1 MGTFGESL
9 PFRTSIIHRKMTSAS
24 TTTIQKMMK
33 LPRSQY
39 SLFRLQLFFVLA
51 VSIVYDEAFGF
62 SIGSPD
68 FATRSSSV
76 GRPMR
81 TQLFSFSGTDI
92 PLNVARLVQPSVALV
107 TPKGVRNMT
116 ARGSGFVLDG
126 FNVTSTTEEYTYIVT
141 AAHVAAPGYAIELSL
156 GDETYPAVVVAR
168 NVTLDLALLRTET
181 LLKGVQGLTLAK
193 EIPEVGTVAYAHGYP
208 ASRLRGPAMTSGIVC
223 GIADGLGV
231 PDSMSMSSRET
242 SSTDETTFVVSD
254 AAMSGGMSG
263 GPLVD
268 SNGNV
273 LGVIALIR
281 PDLRA
286 LGNYAV
292 SAQELI
298 GFLESIS
305 LNEEESSDN
314 GYRVLLFNDP
324 MNKKK
329 RVSSVLASV
338 ASLDKDMAEQVMM
351 QAHKTGRG
359 IVGNYTDLGAAETM
373 YAALRDEDL
382 LVELER
388 A

>member
-1 MGTFGESL
+1 
-9 PFRTSIIHRKMTSAS
+9 
-24 TTTIQKMMK
+24 MMK

-39 SLFRLQLFFVLA
+39 SLFQLQLFFALV
-51 VSIVYDEAFGF
+51 VSILYDEAFGF
-62 SIGSPD
+62 SIGSPE

-76 GRPMR
+76 KRPTR
-81 TQLFSFSGTDI
+81 TRLLSLLGADV

-116 ARGSGFVLDG
+116 ARGSGFVLNG
-126 FNVTSTTEEYTYIVT
+126 FNETSTTATATATNTTEEYTYIVT
-141 AAHVAAPGYAIELSL
+141 AAHVAAPGYGIELSL

-168 NVTLDLALLRTET
+168 NLTLDLALLRTET
-181 LLKGVQGLTLAK
+181 LVKGVQGLTLAK
-193 EIPEVGTVAYAHGYP
+193 DIPEVGTVAYAHGYP

-231 PDSMSMSSRET
+231 PDSMSRET
-242 SSTDETTFVVSD
+242 SSTDETTFVVTD

-292 SAQELI
+292 SAQEVI

-305 LNEEESSDN
+305 LNEEESSSDN
-314 GYRVLLFNDP
+314 GYRVWLFNDR
-324 MNKKK
+324 MNKKE
-329 RVSSVLASV
+329 RVSSVLTSV
-338 ASLDKDMAEQVMM
+338 ASLDEDMADQVMM
-351 QAHKTGRG
+351 QAHRTGRG
-359 IVGNYTDLGAAETM
+359 IVGNYTDRGAAETM
-373 YAALRDEDL
+373 YTALRDEDL